1 MQTRNQIRNNRILVR
16 SGGIFLLF
24 LVGAG
29 FAFSNNVE
37 FSPERF
43 FSRFLDVEEAAPS
56 LDVTESAPSLGDAF
70 SLRDLDIHPDNLQN
84 LYTTAPRGSFAAD
97 SFGGAISGA
106 YKDLLAVYGIRQGV
120 DDNFTLRATD
130 IRTGG
135 LLGIITL
142 DSLRAQYEA
151 IGHIDWRNVD
161 RQRRNKTTELVD
173 RLEETGIE
181 REHISVKWGRRN
193 QVLEARQRE
202 EPVIEYEIQLARHL
216 GLSLLATEIGTVE
229 TFNTD
234 RVVSRVGARSRY
246 QIMPSTLRDF
256 DINHYRLDT
265 KSSRT
270 VSVYEEW
277 HPLIAME
284 ASMLLVRAYTN
295 AVGHETPGISAYH
308 TGPFNIYHL
317 FETYLDK
324 NPLRHIQN
332 STTELAF
339 LWGLTEGYEDI
350 RKNSSFKGYS
360 RGYIPSNYGSLRATD
375 ELPID
380 TSKTVLAERLQLADE
395 RQIYLSELLEAINE
409 HTPALN
415 WRVTES
421 DSTLYL
427 KFKYLNSHMALPD
440 PDDEHIPADG
450 DVLITRFSK
459 RNPVRF
465 FLPKGASAKLAEAGL
480 DIFDAEATFE
490 FGHDTFA
497 GNRSDEATVWDRE
510 YERLVADAAVF
521 RFNERNRQRLF
532 ELVDKFE
539 ELAEIRPTY
548 YRQTQLTIIK
558 QHEWIWRSREFNTLL
573 EAVERS
579 GVAATDSKPV
589 PRITELQALEAQPVQ
604 SPLSDSP

>member
-1 MQTRNQIRNNRILVR
+1 MQGKNHIRNKRILLR
-16 SGGIFLLF
+16 TGGVVLLF

-37 FSPERF
+37 FTPERF
-43 FSRFLDVEEAAPS
+43 FNRFLNDDIASPS
-56 LDVTESAPSLGDAF
+56 LELEESTTVSSDAF

-106 YKDLLAVYGIRQGV
+106 YKDLLAVYTIRQGV

-130 IRTGG
+130 SRTGG
-135 LLGIITL
+135 LLGIVTL
-142 DSLRAQYEA
+142 DSMRAQYEA

-161 RQRRNKTTELVD
+161 RQRRTKTTELVD
-173 RLEETGIE
+173 RLEESGID
-181 REHISVKWGRRN
+181 REYVSVKWGRRN

-202 EPVIEYEIQLARHL
+202 EPLIEYEIQLARYL

-256 DINHYRLDT
+256 DINHYRLNT
-265 KSSRT
+265 KSNRS

-317 FETYLDK
+317 FETYLDS
-324 NPLRHIQN
+324 NPVRHIRN

-339 LWGLTEGYEDI
+339 LWGLTEGYDQI
-350 RKNSSFKGYS
+350 SKNSSFKGYS

-380 TSKTVLAERLQLADE
+380 TSKTMLVERLQLDDE
-395 RQIYLSELLEAINE
+395 EQIYLSELLGAISQ
-409 HTPALN
+409 HTPDLN
-415 WRVTES
+415 WRTEES

-427 KFKYLNSHMALPD
+427 KFRTINSHMSLPD
-440 PDDEHIPADG
+440 PDDEHVPADG
-450 DVLITRFSK
+450 DILITRFSK

-465 FLPKGASAKLAEAGL
+465 FLPLGASERLASSGL
-480 DIFDAEATFE
+480 DIFDKEATFK
-490 FGHDTFA
+490 FSHDTFA
-497 GNRSDEATVWDRE
+497 GSRADESTVWDRE
-510 YERLVADAAVF
+510 YQRLVAEAAKF
-521 RFNERNRQRLF
+521 RFNERNRERLF

-539 ELAEIRPTY
+539 ELAEINPSY
-548 YRQTQLTIIK
+548 YRKTQLQIIK

-579 GVAATDSKPV
+579 GIDTTVSKPV
-589 PRITELQALEAQPVQ
+589 PRITEMQALPAQPAQ